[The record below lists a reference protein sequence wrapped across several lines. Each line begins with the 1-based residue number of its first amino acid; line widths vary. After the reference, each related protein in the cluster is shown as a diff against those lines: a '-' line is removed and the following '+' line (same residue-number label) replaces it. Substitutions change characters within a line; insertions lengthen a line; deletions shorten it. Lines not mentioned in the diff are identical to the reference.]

1 MQLPVGI
8 HTPCR
13 FFNSLLLPVL
23 GKQHPL
29 HAGSAWR
36 LAVTTPGLATW
47 QK

>member
-1 MQLPVGI
+1 MELAVRI

-36 LAVTTPGLATW
+36 IVVTPPGLAMR

>member
-1 MQLPVGI
+1 MKLMVRI

-29 HAGSAWR
+29 HAGSACR
-36 LAVTTPGLATW
+36 IVVILPSPATA
-47 QK
+47 